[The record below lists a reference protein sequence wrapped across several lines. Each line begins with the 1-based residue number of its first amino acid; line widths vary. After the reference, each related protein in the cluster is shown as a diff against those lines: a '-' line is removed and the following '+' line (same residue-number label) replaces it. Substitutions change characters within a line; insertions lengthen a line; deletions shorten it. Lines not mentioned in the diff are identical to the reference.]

1 MSFPNFGTDIS
12 VAKGFAQSAAIVN
25 VGTDLNAITAGN
37 LTVNGNLVTTGETF
51 IEGNVLLLGGTDTAD
66 AGGGDDAGFAVT
78 NFTAT
83 GQQLQI
89 TGGGPETGNT
99 SVVTIGTSQDQNVV
113 QLGRTVT
120 GAEDPTQA
128 VLLTPATTIKTL
140 STYDVNL
147 GAFSACPATG
157 SLEATAFTPAVSYQG
172 LYAILVGPGTDG
184 GALAPLYTS
193 GLFYYDGIAWTNGGA
208 GPSIEPGGGGAAS
221 VQTGKFSV
229 ACQDPPSAALTF
241 LNGSYFGVTAGQ
253 VNINLRC
260 LFTPVPGQ
268 GPIPPFTIA

>member
-1 MSFPNFGTDIS
+1 MASYPNFGTDIS
-12 VAKGFAQSAAIVN
+12 VAKGYAQSAAIVN
-25 VGTDLNAITAGN
+25 VGTDEDAIVPGN
-37 LTVNGNLVTTGETF
+37 LTVSGNLVTAGEVF
-51 IEGNVLLLGGTDTAD
+51 VQGNVLLLGGADTLQGA
-66 AGGGDDAGFAVT
+66 DAGFAVT

-89 TGGGPETGNT
+89 TGGGPATGNT
-99 SVVTIGTSQDQNVV
+99 SVVTIGTAEDQNVV

-120 GAEDPTQA
+120 GAPDPTQA
-128 VLLTPATTIKTL
+128 VLLAPATTIKTL
-140 STYDVNL
+140 STYDAAL

-157 SLEATAFTPAVSYQG
+157 SLEATAFTPAVTYQG
-172 LYAILVGPGTDG
+172 LYAVLVGPGTDG

-253 VNINLRC
+253 VYINLRC